1 MVSPKYSFYHYIYPI
16 SNLEL
21 LQLEGRGLTLFG
33 LPSERNSD
41 ILLHGKESN
50 SNSCEE
56 AAEFGGTLF
65 DFSKW
70 EGSLSRGLGSSQE
83 REKSSVKSKF
93 VLLASICNGGGGKI
107 DGENDEREAP
117 LLGQISSLE

>member
-1 MVSPKYSFYHYIYPI
+1 M
-16 SNLEL
+16 
-21 LQLEGRGLTLFG
+21 G
-33 LPSERNSD
+33 LPSGRNSD

-65 DFSKW
+65 DFTNW
-70 EGSLSRGLGSSQE
+70 EGSLSRGLRSSLDEDPCQQE
-83 REKSSVKSKF
+83 RDRSSGKSIF